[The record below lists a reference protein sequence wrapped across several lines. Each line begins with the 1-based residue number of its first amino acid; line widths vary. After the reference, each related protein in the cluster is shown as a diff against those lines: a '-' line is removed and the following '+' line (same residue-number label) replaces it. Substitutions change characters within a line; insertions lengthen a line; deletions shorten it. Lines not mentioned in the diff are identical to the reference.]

1 MSSTPPLE
9 VRCDGGSR
17 GNPGPGASA
26 FVVYKNKKKI
36 YSKSYFFENTTNNI
50 AEYFAVLMAATWISK
65 NNKRLNFSEATFL
78 LDSELVV
85 KQLTGVYKIKS
96 ANLLKIANKIRNL
109 IKEEDLKLEF
119 KHVRREFNKDA
130 DALVNQEMDENLL

>member
-1 MSSTPPLE
+1 MSSILPLI

-26 FVVYKNKKKI
+26 FVVYENKKII
-36 YSKSYFFENTTNNI
+36 YSKSYYFENTTNNV

-65 NNKRLNFSEATFL
+65 NQKGLISSDVTFL

-85 KQLTGVYKIKS
+85 KQLTGVYKIKNL
-96 ANLLKIANKIRNL
+96 NLLKIANKIKKL
-109 IKEEDLKLEF
+109 IKEHDLKLEF
-119 KHVRREFNKDA
+119 KHIRREFNKDA
-130 DALVNQEMDENLL
+130 DALVNQEMDENLG

>member
-1 MSSTPPLE
+1 MSSISPLE

-26 FVVYKNKKKI
+26 FVVYENNKII
-36 YSKSYFFENTTNNI
+36 YSKAHFFEKTTNNV

-65 NNKRLNFSEATFL
+65 NQNSLNSSEVTFI

-85 KQLTGVYKIKS
+85 KQLTGVYKIKNP
-96 ANLLKIANKIRNL
+96 NLLKIATKIKKL

-130 DALVNQEMDENLL
+130 DALVNQELDENLG